1 MSLVYAKKSDE
12 IGMCFM
18 CASRV
23 STYMRGELVSRILM
37 SRNIKME
44 WPRSVRESTYI
55 RSSLGSRRRSASRY
69 LPHARAQDSLLR
81 FVRFAT

>member
-23 STYMRGELVSRILM
+23 STYMRGELVS
-37 SRNIKME
+37 
-44 WPRSVRESTYI
+44 
-55 RSSLGSRRRSASRY
+55 
-69 LPHARAQDSLLR
+69 
-81 FVRFAT
+81 